1 MLNWM
6 NESRTRPCREK
17 VQDKS
22 PGVRN
27 LWLLCWEQFVLIKGY
42 LFFSAIKYHQ
52 LKLFGTLL
60 VDTFLL
66 IL

>member
-1 MLNWM
+1 M
-6 NESRTRPCREK
+6 
-17 VQDKS
+17 QDKS

-27 LWLLCWEQFVLIKGY
+27 LWLLWEHFVLIKGY